1 MVFSKP
7 EFAAND
13 NEAAYTK
20 QQEYI
25 ELNGG
30 VVSFNSDVFAISA
43 VGKEP
48 VVRVDALVDDVL
60 VASAYI
66 KILIVDHVVAP
77 TPADP
82 VTVELM
88 PKAGDN
94 AWNYSELKA
103 AHTHTAWLEW
113 NKASTDLYDKVDVKA
128 AEFWTLYGG
137 ANDNYSYKVTVTNE
151 KTKQP
156 VEFKGTGAAGTL
168 QNVTDGLWINVNK
181 TTDGTENSSADVFIN
196 NEILTNITYVG
207 GKYAVEI
214 TIEEDADVNV
224 HGDVILTYEFT
235 VTEDCKEYNKN
246 ATTWSDYHN
255 SRVLVGRLV
264 GGLYYFDGELAD
276 HFEYKSGKSVFEYM
290 AANVTAVEMTMHWN
304 GYTGNDYAYL
314 LTDPTTAA
322 TQIKAVDVLTKP
334 YSKDTIWYTNHFVN
348 GEVHTRD
355 YIVTVVNPLKAA
367 DASEVVAQVKGNA
380 TRATVNVWPEVE
392 VWSNPANPN
401 KENSVKI
408 LYYNEETG
416 AAVWTEDAKSDDYAF
431 VGTYKGV
438 TYEID
443 TTTADY
449 KTLVA
454 QHDYTEFDVDAKGVF
469 TFVTDG
475 NGLAQDYNLNVIATV
490 TFDLNGTKS
499 IIKVNVP
506 VVLKGNL

>member
-1 MVFSKP
+1 MIVTP
-7 EFAAND
+7 CCC
-13 NEAAYTK
+13 
-20 QQEYI
+20 
-25 ELNGG
+25 
-30 VVSFNSDVFAISA
+30 
-43 VGKEP
+43 
-48 VVRVDALVDDVL
+48 
-60 VASAYI
+60 
-66 KILIVDHVVAP
+66 ILIVF
-77 TPADP
+77 
-82 VTVELM
+82 L
-88 PKAGDN
+88 
-94 AWNYSELKA
+94 
-103 AHTHTAWLEW
+103 
-113 NKASTDLYDKVDVKA
+113 
-128 AEFWTLYGG
+128 
-137 ANDNYSYKVTVTNE
+137 
-151 KTKQP
+151 
-156 VEFKGTGAAGTL
+156 
-168 QNVTDGLWINVNK
+168 
-181 TTDGTENSSADVFIN
+181 
-196 NEILTNITYVG
+196 
-207 GKYAVEI
+207 
-214 TIEEDADVNV
+214 ADVNV

-290 AANVTAVEMTMHWN
+290 AANVTAVEMTMYWN